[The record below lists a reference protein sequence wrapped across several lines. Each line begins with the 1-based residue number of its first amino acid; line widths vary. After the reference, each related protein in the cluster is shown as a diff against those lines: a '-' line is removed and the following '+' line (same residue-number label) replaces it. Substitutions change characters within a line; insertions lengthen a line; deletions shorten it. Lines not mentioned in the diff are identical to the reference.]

1 MLPESAR
8 VRIVGAG
15 LAGSEAALVLSSAG
29 VSVELIEMR
38 PHRAS
43 PAHAGSSFAELVC
56 SNSLGSEKPET
67 GKGLLKA
74 ELRALGCNLLSIAES
89 VRVPAGMA
97 LAVDRERFGERV
109 TEAIAQRGN
118 IRVNRCEQ
126 RSIPDESP
134 AILACGPLPSEALG
148 ESIRAMFGSDG
159 FYFYDAISP
168 IVDASTIDPACSF
181 IGDRYGDGVGDYLN
195 LPMSKEEYDVFFE
208 ALMSARTVPARTFE
222 TEQHFEG
229 CMPIEALGA
238 RGAETLLFGPFKPVG
253 LRDPRTGSRPHAVV
267 QLRKENVQGS
277 MYNMVGFQTKLAWP
291 EQARV
296 FRMIPALRNA
306 EFLRYGSV
314 HRNSYIDSRHHLL
327 PTLECRERP
336 GLYFAGQVTG
346 VEGYIE
352 SIASGFAAGTFVANS
367 LRGESPPPFPADTM
381 IGALLRFVTTPAE
394 GAFQPMNANFGL
406 LPEPA
411 PGKKK
416 ERRGRQVA
424 AALESIASYRSES
437 FSFDPFCV
445 K

>member
-1 MLPESAR
+1 MNEFSP

-15 LAGSEAALVLSSAG
+15 LAGSEAALVLSAAG
-29 VSVELIEMR
+29 IPVDLVEMR
-38 PHRAS
+38 PLRSS
-43 PAHAGSSFAELVC
+43 PAHAGPNFAELVC
-56 SNSLGSEKPET
+56 SNSLGSEKLET

-74 ELRALGCNLLSIAES
+74 ELRVLGCNLLHMAET

-97 LAVDRERFGERV
+97 LAVDRDRFGARV
-109 TEAIAQRGN
+109 TEAVCGRDN
-118 IRVNRCEQ
+118 IRVIRSEQ
-126 RSIPDESP
+126 LAIPEVLP
-134 AILACGPLPSEALG
+134 AIIACGPLPSESMGEAIHALLGG
-148 ESIRAMFGSDG
+148 EG

-168 IVDASTIDPACSF
+168 IVDASTVDPDCSF
-181 IGDRYGDGVGDYLN
+181 IGDRYGDGIGDYLN
-195 LPMSKEEYDVFFE
+195 LPMSKEEYDAFYE
-208 ALMSARTVPARTFE
+208 ALMSARTIPAREFE
-222 TEQHFEG
+222 TERHFEA

-238 RGAETLLFGPFKPVG
+238 RGPETLLFGPFKPVG
-253 LRDPRTGSRPHAVV
+253 LRDPRTGLRPHAVV

-277 MYNMVGFQTKLAWP
+277 MYNIVGFQTKLAWP

-327 PTLECRERP
+327 PTLECREKP

-352 SIASGFAAGTFVANS
+352 SIAAGFAAGFAVACR
-367 LRGESPPPFPADTM
+367 LRGEAPPVFPADSMT
-381 IGALLRFVTTPAE
+381 GALLRYVTTPAP
-394 GAFQPMNANFGL
+394 GRFQPMNANFGL
-406 LPEPA
+406 LPEPV

-416 ERRGRQVA
+416 ERKGRQVSQ
-424 AALESIASYRSES
+424 ALESIGRFRSES